1 MEVFLEVRTR
11 CGTTAV
17 EEPEIQQFN
26 TLIFT
31 CPCKVLRQILLF

>member
-17 EEPEIQQFN
+17 EEPEIQQVKHFN
-26 TLIFT
+26 LH
-31 CPCKVLRQILLF
+31 LSL